1 MCIHN
6 VKINK
11 CKTACDFLYKKK
23 PTKYKPYVTLGNFT
37 FSFYSIFICK
47 KFFKYSLYKKL
58 VIMRTETSI
67 VNMQDWSLHTIILVA
82 VITTTW
88 GLSYYFSFG
97 DKKPEHKSLKEYMP
111 LLFTCW
117 KLVLNHALCVH
128 IFHCSLPK
136 CSLIQLMQYFP
147 FLLKAV

>member
-1 MCIHN
+1 MYSQRKDKEMQDGLRLSI
-6 VKINK
+6 
-11 CKTACDFLYKKK
+11 KKK

-111 LLFTCW
+111 LYSLVGNLF
-117 KLVLNHALCVH
+117 
-128 IFHCSLPK
+128 
-136 CSLIQLMQYFP
+136 
-147 FLLKAV
+147 